1 MLNMPSENRRIAH
14 NRLINM
20 NNPKTRA
27 QQIAETAGDKL
38 IALGQMPRPT
48 RKAQPDKETPSQIEK
63 RRLLKAK
70 LRSFTQD

>member
-1 MLNMPSENRRIAH
+1 MLNMPSENVRIAH
-14 NRLINM
+14 NRLLNM

-27 QQIAETAGDKL
+27 QLIAETVGEKL
-38 IALGQMPRPT
+38 INLGQMPRPT

-70 LRSFTQD
+70 LRSFAQD